1 MDPRTAQVLAAV
13 LLAAAEQVSSEKQR
27 IFGAD
32 SGADLTLLAL
42 SMAFRGD
49 DTGLHG
55 DVFEWS
61 LLSAVNQG
69 DPAIGQLVRDAL
81 TMIGNPVESPRAV
94 LVAADSGRLVEFSPA
109 LPQGAKIMT
118 GKRGR
123 PTLVGNAL
131 ANATTKDWKVDVL
144 LGAEE
149 RWVTA
154 SLKVNPKDVVRSCRA
169 SISTAHPVRIGITPV
184 RRGAGLERDPESNA
198 VIVRVPVDKTL
209 MALTGG
215 VIADVKEC
223 FAKHLEPPKT
233 PVMRDQSGIDV
244 QLYRWRDHTVREV
257 VTTLQEF
264 AEDRF
269 SLTVSDP
276 MPTHSD
282 ATDLTGALIALDPLR
297 REPSRLRDESDRPVD
312 QLLHFEPLD

>member
-1 MDPRTAQVLAAV
+1 
-13 LLAAAEQVSSEKQR
+13 
-27 IFGAD
+27 
-32 SGADLTLLAL
+32 
-42 SMAFRGD
+42 
-49 DTGLHG
+49 
-55 DVFEWS
+55 
-61 LLSAVNQG
+61 
-69 DPAIGQLVRDAL
+69 
-81 TMIGNPVESPRAV
+81 
-94 LVAADSGRLVEFSPA
+94 
-109 LPQGAKIMT
+109 
-118 GKRGR
+118 
-123 PTLVGNAL
+123 
-131 ANATTKDWKVDVL
+131 
-144 LGAEE
+144 
-149 RWVTA
+149 
-154 SLKVNPKDVVRSCRA
+154 
-169 SISTAHPVRIGITPV
+169 
-184 RRGAGLERDPESNA
+184 
-198 VIVRVPVDKTL
+198 

-264 AEDRF
+264 AEDRY

-297 REPSRLRDESDRPVD
+297 REPSRLRHEWDRPVH